1 MINVALGMLS
11 WKHMDGTYMKMP
23 KKASSCV
30 RRAGQKASDV
40 KPRDWLSS
48 LSNNIT
54 LRRQRKEEEGPGR
67 NQEAGATEVTRIP
80 GCWGTSDAT
89 IQRQPRFSQLWSS
102 PAKALF
108 PKFLWASSHNSSTKA
123 PVLGESFNLFPLK
136 NFVRLLPA
144 TRF

>member
-1 MINVALGMLS
+1 MTNVALGMLS
-11 WKHMDGTYMKMP
+11 WKHMDGTYVKMP

-40 KPRDWLSS
+40 TPWDWLSS

-54 LRRQRKEEEGPGR
+54 LRRQRKEEEGPRR
-67 NQEAGATEVTRIP
+67 NQEAGATEVTGIP
-80 GCWGTSDAT
+80 GCWGTLDAT

-102 PAKALF
+102 QAKALF
-108 PKFLWASSHNSSTKA
+108 PKFLWAPSHNSSTKA